1 MIFSLELCERLFDT
15 NEKEICMNDNVAI
28 IMYNTVCLCAFVLL
42 AVAFRH
48 WWIVFFSV
56 LFYRSIRDK
65 GSEDDKKE

>member
-1 MIFSLELCERLFDT
+1 
-15 NEKEICMNDNVAI
+15 MNDNVAI

-48 WWIVFFSV
+48 WWIIFFSI

-65 GSEDDKKE
+65 GSEDDKRE